1 MLNNYVVVRNEGRSG
16 LLLCVIATVS
26 LGFTL
31 GVSIFRSFI
40 KGIHRIK
47 NIYQKCSACQK
58 ADGSCQ
64 NIGSNC
70 QYIIPNHWAVV
81 PPYLFFRKLCFSVI
95 LFIHNIGRR
104 CIDVTDACR
113 FDYTSL

>member
-1 MLNNYVVVRNEGRSG
+1 MLDNYAVVRNEGRSG

-31 GVSIFRSFI
+31 GVGIFRSFI

-47 NIYQKCSACQK
+47 NIYQKCSACQN

-70 QYIIPNHWAVV
+70 QYIIPNHWAVI
-81 PPYLFFRKLCFSVI
+81 PPYLFFESYVFLLSFLYITSVE
-95 LFIHNIGRR
+95 G
-104 CIDVTDACR
+104 V
-113 FDYTSL
+113 